1 MLKSTKI
8 LFCLLPI
15 HENMRLEITF
25 KYVWRNTDE
34 CWIHISW
41 EKYAQTIHQF
51 GNVCTVQQF
60 LHYPKK
66 FKIYRKS
73 VLKVCVLFFCTI
85 FMHET
90 FALMNTVGYIQDT
103 QRNTCTSS
111 HRVSIMS
118 VRFYQNWKTWE
129 RLVKMADIKYDKNQ
143 FSSSGVNISLKS

>member
-1 MLKSTKI
+1 
-8 LFCLLPI
+8 
-15 HENMRLEITF
+15 
-25 KYVWRNTDE
+25 
-34 CWIHISW
+34 
-41 EKYAQTIHQF
+41 
-51 GNVCTVQQF
+51 
-60 LHYPKK
+60 
-66 FKIYRKS
+66 
-73 VLKVCVLFFCTI
+73 
-85 FMHET
+85 MHET